1 MGNNGTTIK
10 LRYPILY
17 FDSVDIESK
26 EQLSR
31 EIEENQKYLKE
42 IEGELLALA
51 MSTPKDICTKNQEEN
66 DPFDYVRDKTN
77 ETINELYE
85 VKATLD
91 ELYTI
96 DSLLDEWEYSYY
108 EKEKELYPNGVKNA
122 FREDKHVQVNYL
134 QKDSF
139 NLTPNDKSLLD
150 IFNRAKNNVEQNR
163 DNINFVKDKYIILF
177 DGEIFSDYNDQF
189 IFSSE
194 ENARKVLLNKF
205 DLRVHDYINKD
216 FIKTNKEFFYSFNNV
231 LSDYEYNEL
240 IECLTTFESAQGGY
254 DMKMME
260 LINTIYTLLNKGILT
275 MLEKHIKVVKLSDIF
290 KSVEK

>member
-10 LRYPILY
+10 LRYPVLY

-26 EQLSR
+26 EQLER
-31 EIEENQKYLKE
+31 EIEENQKLLKE

-51 MSTPKDICTKNQEEN
+51 MSTPKDICTKNPEEN

-85 VKATLD
+85 IKTTLD

-96 DSLLDEWEYSYY
+96 ESLLDEWEYSYY
-108 EKEKELYPNGVKNA
+108 ENEKELYPNGVENA
-122 FREDKHVQVNYL
+122 FREDKHEEIDYFK
-134 QKDSF
+134 KDSF
-139 NLTPNDKSLLD
+139 NFTPNDKSLLD
-150 IFNRAKNNVEQNR
+150 IFNRAKSNVEHNR
-163 DNINFVKDKYIILF
+163 DNINFVKNKYIILF

-194 ENARKVLLNKF
+194 ENARKVLLEKI
-205 DLRVHDYINKD
+205 DLRVHDYINRD
-216 FIKTNKEFFYSFNNV
+216 FIKNNKEFFYSFSNV
-231 LSDYEYNEL
+231 LSDKEYDEL
-240 IECLTTFESAQGGY
+240 IESITSFENAEGGY

-260 LINTIYTLLNKGILT
+260 LINTIYILLNKGILA
-275 MLEKHIKVVKLSDIF
+275 MLEKHIKVVKLSDIS
-290 KSVEK
+290 KSIE